1 MKITEIIIR
10 KAFSDEN
17 NTLKAIVSIV
27 IDGVLAVHDIKII
40 DKENKF
46 FIAMPSRKD
55 SDGIFR
61 DIVHPINADTREYFE
76 CEILDEYMRFLGR
89 RRILEEI
96 NDVPDFINKD

>member
-17 NTLKAIVSIV
+17 NSLKAIVSIV

-61 DIVHPINADTREYFE
+61 DIVHTINADTREYFE

-96 NDVPDFINKD
+96 NDVPDYVNKD

>member
-46 FIAMPSRKD
+46 FIAKNTLED
-55 SDGIFR
+55 CI
-61 DIVHPINADTREYFE
+61 
-76 CEILDEYMRFLGR
+76 ILLHEW
-89 RRILEEI
+89 
-96 NDVPDFINKD
+96 

>member
-17 NTLKAIVSIV
+17 NALKAIVSIV

-55 SDGIFR
+55 SDGIFQCG
-61 DIVHPINADTREYFE
+61 HTGT
-76 CEILDEYMRFLGR
+76 L
-89 RRILEEI
+89 
-96 NDVPDFINKD
+96 

>member
-61 DIVHPINADTREYFE
+61 DIVHPINCDTREFLE

-96 NDVPDFINKD
+96 NDVPDFVNKD